1 MATQADETLEIVARD
16 LVILRALGEAAEDL
30 ANRARADG
38 VSQPVRAA
46 LRNQARRANEQ
57 AGNLLARGTVDLFN
71 RPPGD
76 AAQQLDQ
83 AIAATRGTLE
93 RIAKAKQAIEFVGAL
108 VGVAGALT
116 GGDWKAVLRQ
126 LAALSKKARAVA

>member
-93 RIAKAKQAIEFVGAL
+93 RIAKA
-108 VGVAGALT
+108 
-116 GGDWKAVLRQ
+116 
-126 LAALSKKARAVA
+126 